1 MARMQRFHRGRW
13 VRVLGWNIHILREVH
28 DDFGFGKQSS
38 KDRMM
43 AWGHHAWPKKSE
55 ETNVLQ
61 KWGLHVL
68 GGLGTSLHQL
78 ILVKGYWPRWCRMH
92 LSNTTTFRERH
103 SVQTTPFTTE
113 GCNLIA
119 RIFEFQTRVNSTCC
133 FEFWKMQHTWGL
145 QHFQISPRRFYMSK
159 IKCGSKMMP
168 GWSTCLI
175 KWSEIIQLPGHHEY
189 ISAQVFF
196 FFFFGLRIC
205 GA

>member
-28 DDFGFGKQSS
+28 DDFDFGKQSS

-43 AWGHHAWPKKSE
+43 AWPCSNAWPKKSE

-61 KWGLHVL
+61 KWGLR
-68 GGLGTSLHQL
+68 LGTSLHQL
-78 ILVKGYWPRWCRMH
+78 ILVKAYWPRWCRMH

-119 RIFEFQTRVNSTCC
+119 RIHLLFRVLENATN
-133 FEFWKMQHTWGL
+133 L
-145 QHFQISPRRFYMSK
+145 RFAAFPNITSSILHVQDQM
-159 IKCGSKMMP
+159 
-168 GWSTCLI
+168 W
-175 KWSEIIQLPGHHEY
+175 IQNDAWLKHLLNQMIRDHPAGHHEY

-196 FFFFGLRIC
+196 FFGLRIC